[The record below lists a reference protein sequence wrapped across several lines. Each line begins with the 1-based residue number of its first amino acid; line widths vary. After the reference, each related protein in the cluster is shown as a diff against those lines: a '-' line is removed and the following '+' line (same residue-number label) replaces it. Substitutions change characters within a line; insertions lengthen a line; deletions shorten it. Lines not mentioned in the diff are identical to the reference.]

1 MSYLTEQDYKP
12 QIRNWIL
19 NVVTQNDP
27 GAREQAEL
35 AAQVEM
41 ESYLRSRY
49 KVREIFNKQGTE
61 RNYLL
66 VMYLVD
72 MAIYH
77 LHSNISPDNIPE
89 IRYVRYKSAIDW
101 LHKVATEKL
110 SPDLPEIDGGE
121 DENGKS
127 NSTGFE
133 YGGNEKYSERY

>member
-1 MSYLTEQDYKP
+1 MSFLTEQDYKP

-27 GAREQAEL
+27 MARQKAEL

-49 KVREIFNKQGTE
+49 KVEEIFNKQDTD

-66 VMYLVD
+66 VLYLVD

-77 LHSNISPDNIPE
+77 LHSNISPENIPE
-89 IRYVRYKSAIDW
+89 IRYVRYKSAIEW
-101 LHKVATEKL
+101 LNKVATDKL
-110 SPDLPEIDGGE
+110 SPDLPEITGGE
-121 DENGKS
+121 DENG
-127 NSTGFE
+127 NTDSTGFE
-133 YGGNEKYSERY
+133 YGGNKKYSERY

>member
-1 MSYLTEQDYKP
+1 MSFLTEQDYKP

-27 GAREQAEL
+27 MARQQAEL

-49 KVREIFNKQGTE
+49 KVEEIFNKQGTE

-77 LHSNISPDNIPE
+77 LHSNISPENIPE
-89 IRYVRYKSAIDW
+89 LRYVRYKAAIEW
-101 LHKVATEKL
+101 LNKVATDKI
-110 SPDLPEIDGGE
+110 SPDLPETTGGTDKDGNP
-121 DENGKS
+121 D
-127 NSTGFE
+127 STGFE
-133 YGGNEKYSERY
+133 YGSNEKYSERY